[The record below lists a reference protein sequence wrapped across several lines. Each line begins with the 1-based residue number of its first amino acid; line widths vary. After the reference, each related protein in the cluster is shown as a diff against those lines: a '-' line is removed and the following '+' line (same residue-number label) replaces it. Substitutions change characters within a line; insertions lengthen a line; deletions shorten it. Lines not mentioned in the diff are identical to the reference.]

1 MIRPIVLSGLL
12 LLPLA
17 GAAADP
23 AASTRDADFNRRQ
36 AQYDAQAAIAPASVL
51 SGNGYPAPETDFVAL
66 SMQIERLAAH
76 LREQAEQNAPA
87 AVPGLELPVPGS
99 GVARHYGPDGPT
111 VTSVRTLLDYRLMLA
126 GKPEL
131 KAGAVVDEGAGIRV
145 RIVGAGGVVVD
156 EYVVEKASG
165 AWVPVRRGEFQGSS
179 R

>member
-1 MIRPIVLSGLL
+1 MASGLIVSVL
-12 LLPLA
+12 VAAWA
-17 GAAADP
+17 GPALADP
-23 AASTRDADFNRRQ
+23 LSPTERADNNRRQ
-36 AQYDAQAAIAPASVL
+36 AQYDAQAAIAPAPVL
-51 SGNGYPAPETDFVAL
+51 PGTGYPPPETDFVAL

-87 AVPGLELPVPGS
+87 AVPGLDLPVSGT

-111 VTSVRTLLDYRLMLA
+111 VKSVRALLDYRLMLA

-131 KAGAVVDEGAGIRV
+131 KAGAVIDEGGGIRV

-165 AWVPVRRGEFQGSS
+165 VWVPAR
-179 R
+179 